1 MTDNAPAAE
10 LQNTESVY
18 TDVRNSIIA
27 AKTRVSA
34 AVNSAM
40 VLAYW
45 EIGKRIYEAAGD
57 RAEYG
62 TSLLKYLSKRLS
74 KEFGN
79 GFDVTNLRRM
89 RQFYLTFQK
98 RGTLSRELSWS
109 HYQLLMR
116 VENENARSF
125 YAEEAVKSAW
135 SVRQLSRQ
143 INSLFYERMLM
154 SQNKDAVAE
163 EIQRLEPRPA
173 YEEIVKDPY
182 VLEFLHLPAN
192 PALYESDLEQAL
204 INDLEKFLLELGRGF
219 AFVARQKRITFDE
232 KSFYI
237 DLVFY
242 NYLLKCFVLIDLKAG
257 ELTHQDI
264 GQMQMYVNY
273 YKREMMNE
281 GDNKPI
287 GIILC
292 SNKSETLVRY
302 TLPEGSPDDDTRIF
316 AAKYLTC
323 LPDEEELRKHLERW
337 RSFHESEVVYQ
348 KESGEITGDAASAG
362 MLLHTPIFN
371 PSEIKGNTNK

>member
-109 HYQLLMR
+109 HYRLLMR
-116 VENENARSF
+116 VENEKARSF

-135 SVRQLSRQ
+135 SVRHQH
-143 INSLFYERMLM
+143 
-154 SQNKDAVAE
+154 VCC
-163 EIQRLEPRPA
+163 
-173 YEEIVKDPY
+173 
-182 VLEFLHLPAN
+182 
-192 PALYESDLEQAL
+192 
-204 INDLEKFLLELGRGF
+204 
-219 AFVARQKRITFDE
+219 RIP
-232 KSFYI
+232 
-237 DLVFY
+237 
-242 NYLLKCFVLIDLKAG
+242 
-257 ELTHQDI
+257 Q
-264 GQMQMYVNY
+264 
-273 YKREMMNE
+273 
-281 GDNKPI
+281 
-287 GIILC
+287 
-292 SNKSETLVRY
+292 
-302 TLPEGSPDDDTRIF
+302 
-316 AAKYLTC
+316 YLT
-323 LPDEEELRKHLERW
+323 P
-337 RSFHESEVVYQ
+337 Q
-348 KESGEITGDAASAG
+348 KSKVIQ
-362 MLLHTPIFN
+362 
-371 PSEIKGNTNK
+371 TNDG